1 MVIVVVMIVL
11 QRLYQRVGGNVR
23 VSLLVFQQFLLLLVQ
38 SVFDEEYLRH
48 FDVVVGS
55 HEYAFNGRDEKNCK
69 KNCLSAKKIDF
80 FVRECGVH
88 ECHCQPRR

>member
-48 FDVVVGS
+48 FDVVDGS
-55 HEYAFNGRDEKNCK
+55 RAES
-69 KNCLSAKKIDF
+69 LW
-80 FVRECGVH
+80 
-88 ECHCQPRR
+88 

>member
-48 FDVVVGS
+48 FDVVDGS
-55 HEYAFNGRDEKNCK
+55 QAES
-69 KNCLSAKKIDF
+69 LW
-80 FVRECGVH
+80 
-88 ECHCQPRR
+88 